1 MIIKNFIKAARLRT
15 LPLSISGIIL
25 GGFLA
30 MSDGLFNG
38 VIFSLALI
46 TTIGFQVISNFANDY
61 GDGVKG
67 TDAIRI
73 GEERMVSS
81 GKISPMQMKKA
92 IMISVILT
100 IIFALFLIYESFG
113 LSNFG
118 YSVLFFILGI
128 VSVVAAI
135 KYTVGNLAYGYSGF
149 GDVFVFLF
157 FGLLSVLGSYF
168 LFTKEIYFLLALP
181 AISIGLLS
189 TAVLNLNN
197 MRDYQNDKISAYQT
211 LFTCMLTISKLGA
224 PIAPFYMDRLYLDL
238 IQHTGKEAFKS
249 VNLADFP
256 KANTVMIDK
265 ALESKMAL
273 AQMISSLVLSLRA
286 TEKIKVRQPL
296 QKIMIPV
303 ASAEQKE
310 EILAISDLIKHE
322 VNIKEIELLEDA
334 SDILVK
340 QIKPNFKVLGPRF
353 GKDMRFV
360 ATAVQN
366 LDADAIKEIE
376 KQGHLEVEI
385 NGKFSTLE
393 LSDVEITSQD
403 IEGWLVANQGA
414 VTVALDVTI
423 TESLREEGIAREL
436 VNRIQNLRK
445 DSGFELT
452 DHIDVFLVH
461 ETSMHKAIQTNLD
474 YIKVETL
481 THTLHEVNQ
490 LDEGI
495 EIDFDDISTKLFIKK
510 HN

>member
-81 GKISPMQMKKA
+81 GKISPKQMKKA

-168 LFTKEIYFLLALP
+168 LFTKEIYFLLTLP

-197 MRDYQNDKISAYQT
+197 IRDYQNDKKSKKNTIVVKIGLKAAKRYHYSLLLLSFISAVSYVVLTFTKTVQFIFLLAYIPLVIHA
-211 LFTCMLTISKLGA
+211 LFV
-224 PIAPFYMDRLYLDL
+224 Y
-238 IQHTGKEAFKS
+238 
-249 VNLADFP
+249 N
-256 KANTVMIDK
+256 N
-265 ALESKMAL
+265 
-273 AQMISSLVLSLRA
+273 
-286 TEKIKVRQPL
+286 
-296 QKIMIPV
+296 
-303 ASAEQKE
+303 KE
-310 EILAISDLIKHE
+310 EL
-322 VNIKEIELLEDA
+322 
-334 SDILVK
+334 
-340 QIKPNFKVLGPRF
+340 R
-353 GKDMRFV
+353 
-360 ATAVQN
+360 
-366 LDADAIKEIE
+366 LDA
-376 KQGHLEVEI
+376 
-385 NGKFSTLE
+385 E
-393 LSDVEITSQD
+393 LKK
-403 IEGWLVANQGA
+403 
-414 VTVALDVTI
+414 VALSTFLFSV
-423 TESLREEGIAREL
+423 LLGL
-436 VNRIQNLRK
+436 GQ
-445 DSGFELT
+445 
-452 DHIDVFLVH
+452 VF
-461 ETSMHKAIQTNLD
+461 
-474 YIKVETL
+474 
-481 THTLHEVNQ
+481 
-490 LDEGI
+490 
-495 EIDFDDISTKLFIKK
+495 
-510 HN
+510 